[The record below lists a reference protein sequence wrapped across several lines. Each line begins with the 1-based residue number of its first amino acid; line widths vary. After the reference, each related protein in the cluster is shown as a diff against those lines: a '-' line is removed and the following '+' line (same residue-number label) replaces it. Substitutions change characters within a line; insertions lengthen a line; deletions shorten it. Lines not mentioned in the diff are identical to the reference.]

1 MKVTIDGIT
10 YIPEAKEVK
19 PQPVEKPMEFNISVL
34 NGKIYGGAL
43 VQDRDWHV
51 YHVTKQ
57 ECKPMQV
64 RQIMAGDLILTPAML
79 QDIWSDETTAHTLTS
94 FIDKIRAIRK

>member
-1 MKVTIDGIT
+1 MKVEIDGVI
-10 YIPEAKEVK
+10 YEPIKKVDSKPEVIRAL
-19 PQPVEKPMEFNISVL
+19 EFNISVL
-34 NGKIYGGAL
+34 NGKVYGGAL